1 MHVLFCSPEEPT
13 PLLFLDRLVPFKANE
28 QLQRCLKSTGGSSW
42 KSFFLHSSTHN
53 QHFFP
58 SPLLISS
65 PFPFLKTS
73 REVSHLGGPCS
84 NYRKFSLPEDVQ
96 PHPVWLAL
104 ASYRN
109 IKLFSIFLSEELFG
123 GVGMK
128 EILVLLWM
136 LIYVRNYPNHEACL
150 ERKQVHMH
158 TCV

>member
-1 MHVLFCSPEEPT
+1 METWMKGLKVSANCREGYKIFESYEKMFWWCINLKEVWKKREKIDPSSDFTHGMTWMWMHVIFCSPEEPA

-84 NYRKFSLPEDVQ
+84 NYRKFSLPEDV
-96 PHPVWLAL
+96 
-104 ASYRN
+104 
-109 IKLFSIFLSEELFG
+109 
-123 GVGMK
+123 
-128 EILVLLWM
+128 
-136 LIYVRNYPNHEACL
+136 
-150 ERKQVHMH
+150 
-158 TCV
+158 